1 MQTALHAARL
11 AFLEA
16 ALLALLHEQDVPFD
30 APDTVSATFGP
41 EGLDV
46 EYRSNGVVIGGEG
59 I

>member
-16 ALLALLHEQDVPFD
+16 ALLAILNEKDSPFD
-30 APDTVSATFGP
+30 APDTVTARFGP
-41 EGLDV
+41 DGLDI
-46 EYRSNGVVIGGEG
+46 EYLSKNRIVGGEG

>member
-16 ALLALLHEQDVPFD
+16 ALLALLNEKNGPWD
-30 APDTVSATFGP
+30 APDTVTARFGP
-41 EGLDV
+41 DGLDI
-46 EYRSNGVVIGGEG
+46 EYLCKNQIVGGEG